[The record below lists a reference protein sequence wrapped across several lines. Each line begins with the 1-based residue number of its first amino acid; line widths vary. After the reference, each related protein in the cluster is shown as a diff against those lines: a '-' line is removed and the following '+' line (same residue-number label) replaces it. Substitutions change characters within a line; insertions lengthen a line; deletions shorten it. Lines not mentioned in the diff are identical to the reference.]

1 MRLMRP
7 HACQVGKTYLL
18 DRDGLAPSSLGSS
31 MEAWGR
37 VNRTVG
43 PSLSRTAAQLRRS
56 AHQGA
61 PVTSCTRAKK
71 FSRPFIGSEK

>member
-18 DRDGLAPSSLGSS
+18 DRDGLAPSTS

-43 PSLSRTAAQLRRS
+43 PSLARTAAQLRRS